1 MQHLLGIDIGT
12 TGAKAVLFDSSGA
25 TVASAFVPWALS
37 LPRPTWA
44 EQDPGDW
51 WLGTTAAVREVLN
64 RSGVKPTSVVGVG
77 LAGQMHGLVLLGAH
91 REVLRPS
98 IIWCDQRSDKECDWI
113 VNRVGR
119 DRLVSLTSNGVFPAF
134 TAPKLLWVRRHEP
147 DVWARARTMLLPK
160 DYVRF
165 CLTDSLATDVS
176 DAAGT
181 ALFDVAHLCWSD
193 EMLALLDISPDL
205 MPEVRGSA
213 DVVGY
218 VTAAAAALTGLPRGL
233 PVVAGGADNSC
244 AAVGNAAIE
253 PGQVLVSIGSSGI
266 VLAPSAMPT
275 LDPQLRVHT
284 FNHSAPDRWY
294 LMGVTQGAGLSL
306 RWFRDEF
313 AASEAQLASAQG
325 RDTYDVMTAEAAESA
340 LGSEGLFWL
349 PYLQGERTPHLD
361 PAARGVLFGV
371 TSAHKRGDVFRAVME
386 GVAFSLRDCLDIIA
400 ATGTSP
406 RQVTLTGGGARSPLW
421 REILSGVLGL
431 PVATT
436 STHEGPAL
444 GAALLAAVGTGVYS
458 SVPEACMA
466 TVREGTCVQASSDSV
481 ARYTNRYA
489 LYRSLYP
496 ALRPLFADAA
506 RLSNDEA
513 GPVGVGRRSG

>member
-1 MQHLLGIDIGT
+1 MPYLLGVDIGT
-12 TGAKAVLFDSSGA
+12 TGAKAVLFESNGA
-25 TVASAFVPWALS
+25 TVTSAFVPWALS
-37 LPRPTWA
+37 LPGPTWA
-44 EQDPGDW
+44 EQDPSEW
-51 WLGTTAAVREVLN
+51 WLGTTAAVREVME
-64 RSGVKPTSVVGVG
+64 RSGVSPTSVVGLG
-77 LAGQMHGLVLLGAH
+77 LAGQMHGLVLLGAR

-98 IIWCDQRSDKECDWI
+98 IIWCDQRSDRECDWI
-113 VNRVGR
+113 VDRVGR
-119 DRLVSLTSNGVFPAF
+119 DRLVSLISNGVSPAF
-134 TAPKLLWVRRHEP
+134 TASKLLWVRAHEP

-160 DYVRF
+160 DYVRLR
-165 CLTDSLATDVS
+165 LTDGLATDVS

-181 ALFDVAHLCWSD
+181 ALFDVAHLRWSD
-193 EMLALLDISPDL
+193 EMLSLLEISTDL
-205 MPEVRGSA
+205 MPEVHGSA
-213 DVVGY
+213 EVVGY
-218 VTAAAAALTGLPRGL
+218 VTASAAALTGLPPGL

-244 AAVGNAAIE
+244 AAVGNGAIE

-266 VLAPSAMPT
+266 VLAPSAVPT
-275 LDPQLRVHT
+275 LDPQSRIHT
-284 FNHSAPDRWY
+284 FNHSVPERWY

-325 RDTYDVMTAEAAESA
+325 RDTYDVMTAEAAESP
-340 LGSEGLFWL
+340 LGSKGLFWL

-361 PAARGVLFGV
+361 PAARGVLFGL
-371 TSAHKRGDVFRAVME
+371 TSAHRRGDVFRAVME

-406 RQVTLTGGGARSPLW
+406 QQVTFTGGGARSPLW
-421 REILSGVLGL
+421 REILAAVLGL

-458 SVPEACMA
+458 SVREACMA
-466 TVREGTCVQASSDSV
+466 TVRQGAGIEASSDSV
-481 ARYTNRYA
+481 ARYNERYA

-506 RLSNDEA
+506 ALE
-513 GPVGVGRRSG
+513 RSGGPAV